1 MTVLTPSAA
10 LAIAMQCVTPY
21 SMATVAVGIAQ
32 HESGLET
39 QTVHRNTNGTVDY
52 GLAGIN
58 TINLGWLGLTPETAL
73 DPCKNLAASIKVL
86 FKKYNG
92 APPPAVAKAYADDVT
107 RRIVALDQGVT
118 LTEVATPAPS
128 PCQAVAWDAWARYAC
143 EVAHPKQQTGK
154 TE

>member
-73 DPCKNLAASIKVL
+73 DPCKN
-86 FKKYNG
+86 
-92 APPPAVAKAYADDVT
+92 P
-107 RRIVALDQGVT
+107 RRVDQGTVQEIQWRT
-118 LTEVATPAPS
+118 TARG
-128 PCQAVAWDAWARYAC
+128 CQSLRR
-143 EVAHPKQQTGK
+143 
-154 TE
+154 